1 MIAKSSTSSDLQ
13 YLKGIGPRRAEV
25 LQKHG
30 IRSVRDLLLRFPFDY
45 LDRSRIISIRDL
57 RRSVADAPDVTVVGN
72 VIKVEARKT
81 RTTHRMMFL
90 LSVSDGTGT
99 LTCVWFEGYR
109 WLKDAFAEGEVLAL
123 SAVPT
128 LDRLGRPQ
136 FIHPQFDRLASSEED
151 EPDWGK
157 LFNTGA
163 IIPKYSSTAELT
175 AVGLDSRG
183 IRRVMRNAL
192 PRVPTCI
199 PERLGSTLIS
209 SEHLLPIHRAVEQ
222 VHFPLSW
229 TSLAEARK
237 RLAFDE
243 LFFIQLMMHLRRV
256 ATAARPGRRFDGPT
270 PLADRLL
277 ALLPYQLTS
286 AQKRVLAEI
295 TDDMR
300 SPRPMHRLLQG
311 DVGSGKTVVALLACL
326 RAIDHG
332 AQAAFMAPTEV
343 LAEQHAWTLRRMTE
357 GLGVQVRTLVGGQKK
372 RLRRDILEDI
382 RRGIAQLVVG
392 THALLEE
399 GVEFAD
405 LGLAV
410 IDEQHRFGVEQRA
423 ALRKKGIDLDVLVM
437 TATPIPRTLAMSI
450 YGDLDISTIDEMPAN
465 RRPIRTAI
473 RTEEQKGKV
482 YEFVRHEVARGRQ
495 AYVVFPLI
503 EKSEK
508 VDLKAATVA
517 FEDLREGP
525 LKGLRLALLHGR
537 QTSEEKEAVMRDLQ
551 EGRVDVLVS
560 TTVIEVGIDVSNAT
574 VMIVENA
581 ERFGLSQLHQLRGR
595 VGRGADQSYCI
606 LISNAPLYHRSLKG
620 LDPAQQKAEENRA
633 IRRLKTMEETTD
645 GFRIS
650 EVDLELRGPGEF
662 FGTRQS
668 GAPILTVADPIRDRE
683 LLERARVL
691 SGRIVEA
698 DPHLRKPEHSEIRT
712 HFEENYRDLFDLGSV
727 G

>member
-1 MIAKSSTSSDLQ
+1 MSAPSSSTDLQ

-25 LQKHG
+25 LQEHG

-45 LDRSRIISIRDL
+45 LDRSRIMTVRDL
-57 RRSVADAPDVTVVGN
+57 RKVVVDAVEVTVVAN
-72 VIKVEARKT
+72 VVKVEARKT
-81 RTTHRMMFL
+81 KKTHRMMFL

-99 LTCVWFEGYR
+99 LSCVWFEGYR

-123 SAVPT
+123 SAVPVF
-128 LDRLGRPQ
+128 DRYGKVQ
-136 FIHPQFDRLASSEED
+136 FVHPQFDRLASSEAD

-183 IRRVMRNAL
+183 IRRIVRNAL
-192 PRVPTCI
+192 PRVGASI
-199 PERLGSTLIS
+199 SERLPASLVGS
-209 SEHLLPIHRAVEQ
+209 EQLLPIHRAVEQ
-222 VHFPLSW
+222 VHFPPSW
-229 TSLAEARK
+229 KAMGEARK

-256 ATAARPGRRFDGPT
+256 AVASQPGRRFDGPT
-270 PLADRLL
+270 PMADRLL
-277 ALLPYQLTS
+277 ASLPYQLTG
-286 AQKRVLAEI
+286 AQRRVLNEI
-295 TDDMR
+295 TADMR

-343 LAEQHAWTLRRMTE
+343 LAEQHAWTLRRLTE
-357 GLGVQVRTLVGGQKK
+357 GLGINIRSLIGGQKK
-372 RLRRDILEDI
+372 RLREDVLEDI
-382 RRGIAQLVVG
+382 HQGTANLIVG
-392 THALLEE
+392 THALLE
-399 GVEFAD
+399 GAVEFAD
-405 LGLAV
+405 LGFAV

-423 ALRKKGIDLDVLVM
+423 ALRKKGADLDVLVM

-450 YGDLDISTIDEMPAN
+450 YGDLDVSTIDEMPAN
-465 RRPIRTAI
+465 RRSIRTAI
-473 RTEEQKGKV
+473 RTEEQKGRV
-482 YEFVRHEVARGRQ
+482 YEFVRSEVARGRQ

-503 EKSEK
+503 ERSEK
-508 VDLKAATVA
+508 VDLKAATEA
-517 FEDLREGP
+517 FDELRIGP
-525 LKGLRLALLHGR
+525 LNGLRLALLHGR
-537 QTSEEKEAVMRDLQ
+537 QPSEEKERVMRGFQ
-551 EGRVDVLVS
+551 EGNADVLVS
-560 TTVIEVGIDVSNAT
+560 TTVIEVGIDVPNAT

-606 LISNAPLYHRSLKG
+606 LVSNAPLYHKSLKG
-620 LDPAQQKAEENRA
+620 MDPAEQKAEENRA
-633 IRRLKTMEETTD
+633 VRRLKTMEETTD
-645 GFRIS
+645 GFKIS

-668 GAPILTVADPIRDRE
+668 GAPMLTMADPIRDRD
-683 LLERARVL
+683 LLDRARLL
-691 SGRIVEA
+691 SGRVVEA
-698 DPHLRKPEHSEIRT
+698 DPHLRKPEHREIRV
-712 HFEENYRDLFDLGSV
+712 HFEEYYRDLFDLGSV

>member
-1 MIAKSSTSSDLQ
+1 MTSASSGSTDLQ
-13 YLKGIGPRRAEV
+13 YVKGIGPRRAEV
-25 LQKHG
+25 LQEHG
-30 IRSVRDLLLRFPFDY
+30 VRSVRDLLLRFPFDY
-45 LDRSRIISIRDL
+45 LDRSRIVSIRDL
-57 RRSVADAPDVTVVGN
+57 RRSVADAAEVTVVAN
-72 VIKVEARKT
+72 VVKVEARKT
-81 RTTHRMMFL
+81 KTTHRMMFL

-128 LDRLGRPQ
+128 LDKIGRPQ

-183 IRRVMRNAL
+183 LRRVMRHAL
-192 PRVPTCI
+192 PRI
-199 PERLGSTLIS
+199 PAAIQERMSSSLIGS
-209 SEHLLPIHRAVEQ
+209 EQLLSIHRAVEQ
-222 VHFPLSW
+222 VHFPQSW
-229 TSLAEARK
+229 NALADARK

-243 LFFIQLMMHLRRV
+243 LFFIQLMMHLRRAAV
-256 ATAARPGRRFDGPT
+256 AARPGRRFDGPT
-270 PLADRLL
+270 PLADGLL
-277 ALLPYQLTS
+277 ASLPYQLTG

-295 TDDMR
+295 TGDMK

-343 LAEQHAWTLRRMTE
+343 LAEQHAWNLRRLTE
-357 GLGVQVRTLVGGQKK
+357 GLNLNVRSLVGGQKK
-372 RLRRDILEDI
+372 RLREEILEEI
-382 RRGIAQLVVG
+382 RRGTAQLVVG

-423 ALRKKGIDLDVLVM
+423 ALRKKGADLDLLVM

-450 YGDLDISTIDEMPAN
+450 YGDLDVSTIDEMPAN

-482 YEFVRHEVARGRQ
+482 YEFVRSEVTRGRQ

-503 EKSEK
+503 ERSEK
-508 VDLKAATVA
+508 VDLKAATEA
-517 FEDLREGP
+517 FDELREGP

-537 QTSEEKEAVMRDLQ
+537 MSSEEKERVMRDLQ
-551 EGRVDVLVS
+551 TGKADVLVA
-560 TTVIEVGIDVSNAT
+560 TTVIEVGIDIPNAT
-574 VMIVENA
+574 VMVVENA

-595 VGRGADQSYCI
+595 VGRGADQSFCV
-606 LISNAPLYHRSLKG
+606 LISNAPLYHKSLKG
-620 LDPAQQKAEENRA
+620 LDPAEQKAEENRA
-633 IRRLKTMEETTD
+633 VRRLKTMEETTD

-650 EVDLELRGPGEF
+650 EADLELRGPGEF

-668 GAPILTVADPIRDRE
+668 GAPMLTMADPIRDRD
-683 LLERARVL
+683 LLERARLL
-691 SGRIVEA
+691 SGRVVES
-698 DPHLRKPEHSEIRT
+698 DPHLRKPEHREIRA
-712 HFEENYRDLFDLGSV
+712 HFEEYYRDLFDLGTV